1 MSAEKTVNYTT
12 EQTAALVQAYTANPT
27 EETVKAFAEQFGK
40 SVRSIVAKLSREG
53 VYQKKEYVGKS
64 GETPIAKEE
73 LASKIGALCGMSP
86 AEMDS
91 LAKANKTALVKL
103 LHKLS

>member
-1 MSAEKTVNYTT
+1 MSAEKTPNYTA
-12 EQTAALVQAYTANPT
+12 EQTAELVQAYKEAPN
-27 EETVKAFAEQFGK
+27 EETVKAFAAQFGK

-53 VYQKKEYVGKS
+53 VYQKKEYVSKS
-64 GETPIAKEE
+64 GEAPMAKEE
-73 LASKIGALCGMSP
+73 LASKIGELCDMSP

-103 LHKLS
+103 LQKLS